1 MAFDIFRT
9 EDNTV
14 SKYIHDDGSETAIKM
29 VKSVQNIF
37 NPLTNE
43 IESRESDRNKY
54 SVFISS
60 SVGCFMKCKFCHLT
74 LKNSEFIKLEED
86 QIFNNLKEGL
96 FLDKL
101 PGFKNYYDLLIYE
114 KINSKFDLT
123 QGQAIELAEVV
134 K

>member
-86 QIFNNLKEGL
+86 QIFNNLKEAIQ
-96 FLDKL
+96 DSIHHN
-101 PGFKNYYDLLIYE
+101 PDL
-114 KINSKFDLT
+114 KSKFIKLSWMGMGT
-123 QGQAIELAEVV
+123 
-134 K
+134 